1 MQMLTPSGAR
11 PYSYMKAPA
20 GADAS
25 SIPGEAFLSPLALIE
40 AAS

>member
-11 PYSYMKAPA
+11 PYSYTKAPA

-25 SIPGEAFLSPLALIE
+25 SIPREAFLSPLAVIDV
-40 AAS
+40 AS